1 MNGTI
6 NILAI
11 KPGEQ
16 PERLTIDNTLEAK
29 QKLVGGYIEA
39 FGLMDGACIYCNEE
53 GKINGMPLNRGIT
66 MNDATGEGGDEL
78 VEIMAGTFIICG
90 FNPDSGEDTSLTPQQ
105 AEHWIRRFHEP
116 ETFGQTMDGSIHAI
130 PSTKP
135 HTTIPKNR
143 GSNAGNRHPNPDRK
157 KGTIMTSITINETK
171 D

>member
-16 PERLTIDNTLEAK
+16 PERLTIDDTLEAK
-29 QKLVGGYIEA
+29 QKLVGGCIEA

-105 AEHWIRRFHEP
+105 AEHWMCRFHEP
-116 ETFGQTMDGSIHAI
+116 ETFVQTMDGSIHAI
-130 PSTKP
+130 
-135 HTTIPKNR
+135 
-143 GSNAGNRHPNPDRK
+143 
-157 KGTIMTSITINETK
+157 SIR
-171 D
+171 

>member
-53 GKINGMPLNRGIT
+53 GKIDGMPLNRGIT

-90 FNPDSGEDTSLTPQQ
+90 FNP
-105 AEHWIRRFHEP
+105 
-116 ETFGQTMDGSIHAI
+116 
-130 PSTKP
+130 PSPSAKP
-135 HTTIPKNR
+135 HTTIPTNR
-143 GSNAGNRHPNPDRK
+143 KEHTMTAIKTANAAPEQDPWAGQQAQA
-157 KGTIMTSITINETK
+157 
-171 D
+171 

>member
-11 KPGEQ
+11 KPGGQ

-39 FGLMDGACIYCNEE
+39 FGLMDGACTYCNEE

-66 MNDATGEGGDEL
+66 MNDTTGEGGDEL

-90 FNPDSGEDTSLTPQQ
+90 FNPDGGEDTSLTPQQ
-105 AEHWIRRFHEP
+105 AEHWMRRFHEP
-116 ETFGQTMDGSIHAI
+116 ETFVQTMDGSIHAI
-130 PSTKP
+130 PI
-135 HTTIPKNR
+135 H
-143 GSNAGNRHPNPDRK
+143 
-157 KGTIMTSITINETK
+157 
-171 D
+171 

>member
-16 PERLTIDNTLEAK
+16 PERLTIDNTLEAR

-90 FNPDSGEDTSLTPQQ
+90 FNPDSGEDTSLTP
-105 AEHWIRRFHEP
+105 ATGRVLDAP
-116 ETFGQTMDGSIHAI
+116 I
-130 PSTKP
+130 P
-135 HTTIPKNR
+135 
-143 GSNAGNRHPNPDRK
+143 
-157 KGTIMTSITINETK
+157 
-171 D
+171 

>member
-11 KPGEQ
+11 TPGEQ

-90 FNPDSGEDTSLTPQQ
+90 STPTAAKTRASPRNKPSIGCADSMSRKRSSRPWTEASTP
-105 AEHWIRRFHEP
+105 
-116 ETFGQTMDGSIHAI
+116 S

-135 HTTIPKNR
+135 HATIPKNR

>member
-16 PERLTIDNTLEAK
+16 PERLTIDNTLEAR

-66 MNDATGEGGDEL
+66 MNDATGEGGDSWKSWPERSSS
-78 VEIMAGTFIICG
+78 VVSTPTAAKTRASPRNRPSIGCA
-90 FNPDSGEDTSLTPQQ
+90 DSMSRKRSSRPWTEASTP
-105 AEHWIRRFHEP
+105 
-116 ETFGQTMDGSIHAI
+116 S
-130 PSTKP
+130 PSAKP
-135 HTTIPKNR
+135 HATIPKNR
-143 GSNAGNRHPNPDRK
+143 GSNAGNRHPNPDGK
-157 KGTIMTSITINETK
+157 KGTS
-171 D
+171 